1 MLRFFTLHNLPWILL
16 WIGLAFLIV
25 TLGVMIRTSWGQ
37 SHPLRKCAGLSLL
50 AHLLLLCYATTV
62 EIVTATGGYTHNI
75 SVTLVDGA
83 EEGSDDPA
91 AVADDSAD
99 PPGVGVVDGKDPPA
113 EAREQ
118 PSLPPPLL
126 SAPTAEAIPPA
137 PPLADLP
144 ANAEPEKPVADAKP
158 EEKPSE
164 AAPAEDHD
172 ASVAKLPEP
181 PDTSADS
188 QWQSG
193 DANTESAPTDTKKS
207 AAASQP
213 MVEVASAPVA
223 SRGIPEVYSDRFATD
238 RAELVRR
245 RGGSAESEAAV
256 QAALAWLA
264 ANQSADGRWDA
275 DRFGAGRETA
285 ALGQNRQGAGARAD
299 TAMTG
304 LALLAFMGAGNTHK
318 QGPYAKNVQRGLEF
332 LIASQG
338 KDGNLAGESETYAYM
353 YCHGMATFALCE
365 AYAMSG
371 DKRLE
376 GPAKAAINYTL
387 GGQIKATGGWRYR
400 QIESPGEQG
409 DTSQLGWQWMSLK
422 SAEMADIDVPPAAR
436 EGVARFLG
444 IVSSGASGGKASYR
458 LGERPTRTMTAE
470 ALVCREFL
478 GMPRENP
485 AAEEAANFVLE
496 ELPGAGKINMYYWYY
511 ATLGMYQL
519 QGPKWDRWNQAMQ
532 NTLVPKQRTDGEAAG
547 SWDPECIWGGYGGRV
562 YSTAMSALCLE
573 VYYRYLPVY
582 RSSQVRSRSSAQSV
596 SRRLIMRV

>member
-1 MLRFFTLHNLPWILL
+1 MDRPGVSHRYA
-16 WIGLAFLIV
+16 GRDDSHQ
-25 TLGVMIRTSWGQ
+25 LGAIAPAAQVR
-37 SHPLRKCAGLSLL
+37 GLSLL

-91 AVADDSAD
+91 AVADDTAD
-99 PPGVGVVDGKDPPA
+99 PPGVGVVDGKQPPS
-113 EAREQ
+113 EAPREQ

-126 SAPTAEAIPPA
+126 SAPIVEAAAA

-144 ANAEPEKPVADAKP
+144 AKTESDRPVADAKA

-164 AAPAEDHD
+164 AAPSDDHD

-181 PDTSADS
+181 PETSGDS

-193 DANTESAPTDTKKS
+193 DVNTESAPTKNTTS
-207 AAASQP
+207 AAGASQP
-213 MVEVASAPVA
+213 MVEVASAPMA

-245 RGGSAESEAAV
+245 RGGNAESEAAV

-275 DRFGAGRETA
+275 DRFGAGHETA
-285 ALGQNRQGAGARAD
+285 ALGQNRQGAGAAD

-304 LALLAFMGAGNTHK
+304 LALLAFIGAGSTHK

-338 KDGNLAGESETYAYM
+338 KDGNLAGAAETYAYM

-422 SAEMADIDVPPAAR
+422 SAEMAGIDVPPAAR

-444 IVSSGASGGKASYR
+444 IVSSGSSGGKASYR
-458 LGERPTRTMTAE
+458 PGERPTRTMTAE

-478 GMPRENP
+478 GMPRDNP
-485 AAEEAANFVLE
+485 AADEAANFVLE
-496 ELPGAGKINMYYWYY
+496 ELPGAAKTNMYYWYY

-532 NTLVPKQRTDGEAAG
+532 STLVPRQRTDGEAAG

-582 RSSQVRSRSSAQSV
+582 RSSQVRIGARPN
-596 SRRLIMRV
+596 R